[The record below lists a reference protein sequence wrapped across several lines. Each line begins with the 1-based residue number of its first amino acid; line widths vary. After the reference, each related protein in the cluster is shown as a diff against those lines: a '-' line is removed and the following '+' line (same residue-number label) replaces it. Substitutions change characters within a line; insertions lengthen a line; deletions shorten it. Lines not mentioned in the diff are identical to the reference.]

1 MFKTETHIH
10 TAEVSIC
17 SHKKAREMVRIYKER
32 GYSTICITDH
42 FQGNTLDSYGDI
54 PWQEKMSI
62 FLGGYYRAKVEGEK
76 IGINVLAGAE
86 LCFPGNPNH
95 YLAYGITKQ
104 FLDANPNINKTSIE
118 YFSEVAHK
126 AGIFIIQAHP
136 YRESRS
142 IDHIRLFP
150 RRVHGVEVYN
160 AGRRESENVF
170 AATYCRHYELIAFAG
185 TDNHV
190 GGNRRCFGGMATDR
204 PIGGVRE
211 FIEQVRSGEAKPF
224 RRDENG
230 IGLCGHGARAKGGL
244 ALCAGGLYNG

>member
-17 SHKKAREMVRIYKER
+17 SHKKAREMARIYKER

-62 FLGGYYRAKVEGEK
+62 FLGGYYRAKTEGEK

-136 YRESRS
+136 YRDGKCFPTPEY
-142 IDHIRLFP
+142 IDGIEIYNSNPRHEDNSVQSEKIAIEHNLFVSAGSDAH
-150 RRVHGVEVYN
+150 RDEDIALSGIETEFEIKTVE
-160 AGRRESENVF
+160 
-170 AATYCRHYELIAFAG
+170 
-185 TDNHV
+185 D
-190 GGNRRCFGGMATDR
+190 
-204 PIGGVRE
+204 
-211 FIEQVRSGEAKPF
+211 FIKAIKSGDAKIIKEQV
-224 RRDENG
+224 
-230 IGLCGHGARAKGGL
+230 
-244 ALCAGGLYNG
+244 